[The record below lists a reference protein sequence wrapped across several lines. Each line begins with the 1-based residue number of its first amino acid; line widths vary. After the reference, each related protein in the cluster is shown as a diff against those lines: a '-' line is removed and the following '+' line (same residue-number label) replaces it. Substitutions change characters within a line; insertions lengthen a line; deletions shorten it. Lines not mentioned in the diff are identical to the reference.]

1 MESNQL
7 RELYQ
12 ELILDHSQ
20 HPHNF
25 KVLDGANHIAEGNNP
40 LCGDQITLYL
50 QVEDDLIKDI
60 SFKGHGCAISKAST
74 SIMTTILKGK
84 TVAEAHDIFE
94 KFQHMI
100 KTGEYEIDEM
110 GKLAVLAGVHKYPV
124 RVKCAIL
131 PWHTVVKS
139 LENVETSQVF
149 STE

>member
-1 MESNQL
+1 MDKL

-12 ELILDHSQ
+12 SMILDHSQ
-20 HPHNF
+20 HPHNY
-25 KVLDGANHIAEGNNP
+25 KVLAGANHTADGHNP
-40 LCGDQITLYL
+40 LCGDQITIYIK
-50 QVEDDLIKDI
+50 VENDVINEI
-60 SFKGHGCAISKAST
+60 SFQGQGCAISKAST

-84 TVAEAHDIFE
+84 TVNEAQAIFN

-100 KTGEYEIDEM
+100 KSGEYDAEEM

-131 PWHTVVKS
+131 PWHTAVNSLKS
-139 LENVETSQVF
+139 TDQSEVF

>member
-1 MESNQL
+1 MDEL

-12 ELILDHSQ
+12 SLILDHSQ

-25 KVLDGANHIAEGNNP
+25 KVLENANHSANGHNP
-40 LCGDQITLYL
+40 LCGDQITLYMK
-50 QVEDDLIKDI
+50 VENDVIKNI
-60 SFKGHGCAISKAST
+60 SFQGQGCAISKAST

-84 TVAEAHDIFE
+84 TIVEAQSIFD

-100 KTGEYEIDEM
+100 KTGEYDVVEM
-110 GKLAVLAGVHKYPV
+110 GKLAVLAGVYKYPV

-131 PWHTVVKS
+131 PWHTALKS
-139 LENVETSQVF
+139 LENGTIPQTF

>member
-1 MESNQL
+1 MDKL

-12 ELILDHSQ
+12 SMILDHSQ
-20 HPHNF
+20 HPHNY
-25 KVLDGANHIAEGNNP
+25 KVLAGANLTADGHNP
-40 LCGDQITLYL
+40 LCGDQITIYIK
-50 QVEDDLIKDI
+50 VENDLIKEI
-60 SFKGHGCAISKAST
+60 SFQGQGCAISKAST

-84 TVAEAHDIFE
+84 TVNEAQAIFI

-100 KTGEYEIDEM
+100 KSGEYDIEEM

-131 PWHTVVKS
+131 PWHTAVNSLKS
-139 LENVETSQVF
+139 TDQSEVF

>member
-1 MESNQL
+1 MDEL

-12 ELILDHSQ
+12 SLILDHSR

-25 KVLDGANHIAEGNNP
+25 KVLDSANRTADGYNP
-40 LCGDQITLYL
+40 LCGDQITLYMN
-50 QVEDDLIKDI
+50 VENDVIKDI
-60 SFKGHGCAISKAST
+60 SFQGQGCAISKAST

-84 TVAEAHDIFE
+84 TIAEAQSIFN

-100 KTGEYEIDEM
+100 KTGEYDIDQM
-110 GKLAVLAGVHKYPV
+110 GKLAVLAGIHKYPV

-131 PWHTVVKS
+131 PWHTAINSLKS
-139 LENVETSQVF
+139 EDKAKIF

>member
-1 MESNQL
+1 MDEL

-12 ELILDHSQ
+12 ALILDHSQ

-25 KVLDGANHIAEGNNP
+25 KVLDSANRTADGHNP
-40 LCGDQITLYL
+40 LCGDQITLYMT
-50 QVEDDLIKDI
+50 VENEIIKDI
-60 SFKGHGCAISKAST
+60 SFQGQGCAISKAST

-84 TVAEAHDIFE
+84 TVAEARAIFD

-100 KTGEYEIDEM
+100 KTGEYDSNEM
-110 GKLAVLAGVHKYPV
+110 GKLAVLAGVHKYPA

-139 LENVETSQVF
+139 LQTDDNSEIF